1 MAVAIALIFVVGTLN
16 FVLVHLV
23 PGGPGAI
30 LLNNPRMSPS
40 AKDAVLRSFGLDK
53 PLQEQYVLYLA
64 GLVTGNWGTSYFF
77 LEPAFDVIAS
87 RIPAT
92 LLLMVPSL
100 ILTILIGIVLG
111 VLAARRPFT
120 YVDRFLSAFSFFF
133 YAMPAFWLGFVLL
146 TVFALFLDVLPA
158 AGMSSITVS
167 GFDMIDYLRHL
178 ILPMTTLTLV
188 NIANFS
194 LLVRASLVEVLDQ
207 NYITTARGK
216 GLPERLVFYRHALRN
231 GLLPTVTMIGLFVG
245 FILTGA
251 ILTETVF
258 SWPGLGLLTF
268 DSILRRDYPIVLG
281 LFFIFSVMIIAS
293 NLVTDLIYGLLD
305 PRITYD

>member
-1 MAVAIALIFVVGTLN
+1 LGFGTYILRRLTVAAVLIFVVGTLN
-16 FVLVHLV
+16 FAIVHLA
-23 PGGPGAI
+23 PGGPQAM
-30 LLNNPRMSPS
+30 LLNNPRMSPQ
-40 AKDAVLRSFGLDK
+40 AKEAVLRSFGLDK
-53 PLQEQYVLYLA
+53 PLHEQYFLYIT

-77 LEPAFDVIAS
+77 LQPAYDVIAG

-100 ILTILIGIVLG
+100 ILTIVIGIVLG
-111 VLAARRPFT
+111 VLAARRPYT
-120 YVDRFLSAFSFFF
+120 SLDRFLSAFSFFF

-146 TVFALFLDVLPA
+146 TVFVLFLRALPA
-158 AGMSSITVS
+158 AGMTSITQT
-167 GFDMIDYLRHL
+167 GFDLLDYLRHL

-231 GLLPTVTMIGLFVG
+231 GLLPTVTMVGLFVG
-245 FILTGA
+245 
-251 ILTETVF
+251 
-258 SWPGLGLLTF
+258 
-268 DSILRRDYPIVLG
+268 SIFRRDYPIVLG
-281 LFFIFSVMIIAS
+281 LFFMFSTMIIAS